1 MKNKTM
7 LVTKVFGALLG
18 RGDLAVTLCVDACA
32 KLTQLDGPL
41 SLLLEKRR
49 EARKSCDSE

>member
-1 MKNKTM
+1 M